1 MCRNSAG
8 GGGGGVK
15 RVLAGSVA
23 NWQINGGG
31 GRNPIIGRINAS
43 TPFLIKEKLS

>member
-8 GGGGGVK
+8 GVGGVK
-15 RVLAGSVA
+15 RVFAGSVA

-43 TPFLIKEKLS
+43 PFLMKEKLS